1 MNRRT
6 FVIEAGKAFPVI
18 AGAMYVIACGS
29 SPSSPSSATD
39 ITATSTLVNAHT
51 HTEGVPAS
59 DQLHP
64 IDVTYTTSASA
75 SHTHNVTLT
84 AGQLTTLAG
93 GGSVTVTTTASTVTG
108 NHTHDFTFVGKK
120 A

>member
-18 AGAMYVIACGS
+18 AGAVYVIACGS
-29 SPSSPSSATD
+29 SPSSPSSSAD
-39 ITATSTLVNAHT
+39 ITVTSTLVNAHT
-51 HTEGVPAS
+51 HTASVPAS

-64 IDVTYTTSASA
+64 VDMTYTTSSSS

-84 AGQLTTLAG
+84 AGQLSTLAG
-93 GGSVTVTTTASTVTG
+93 GGSVTVSTTASAVTG